1 MIKASDLFE
10 KYKYKKVQ
18 HEDGSFGYIVGYD
31 AEFDKTD
38 YTSYESYPLIA
49 TKHDGWTIKISTD
62 IIVSELEMALK
73 GIIKQ
78 DELVK
83 YDYIS
88 VDHADRVIANNIS
101 IDINNRIN

>member
-1 MIKASDLFE
+1 MIKAIDLFE

-38 YTSYESYPLIA
+38 YTSYKSYPLIA
-49 TKHDGWTIKISTD
+49 TKHDGWTYKISTD
-62 IIVSELEMALK
+62 TIVSELEMVLK

-78 DELVK
+78 NEIVK

-88 VDHADRVIANNIS
+88 VEQADRVVANNIS

>member
-18 HEDGSFGYIVGYD
+18 HADGSFGYIVGYD
-31 AEFDKTD
+31 AEYNSD
-38 YTSYESYPLIA
+38 YEEYDSYPLIA
-49 TKHDGWTIKISTD
+49 TKHDGWTYKISTD
-62 IIVSELEMALK
+62 IIVSEIEMSLK

-78 DELVK
+78 DEIVK

-88 VDHADRVIANNIS
+88 VEQADKIIANNIS
-101 IDINNRIN
+101 IDINSRIN

>member
-1 MIKASDLFE
+1 MINAIDLFE

-31 AEFDKTD
+31 AEWTSD
-38 YTSYESYPLIA
+38 YAEYDSYPLIA
-49 TKHDGWTIKISTD
+49 TKHDGWTYKISTD
-62 IIVSELEMALK
+62 TIVSELEMVLK

-88 VDHADRVIANNIS
+88 VEQADRVIANNIS